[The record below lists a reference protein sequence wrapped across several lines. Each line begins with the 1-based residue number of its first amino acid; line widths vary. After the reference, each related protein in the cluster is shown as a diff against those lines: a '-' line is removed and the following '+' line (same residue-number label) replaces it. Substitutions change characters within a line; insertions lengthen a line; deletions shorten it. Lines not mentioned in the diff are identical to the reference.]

1 MFGFNIESDLDLLK
15 LQTDGGSRTL
25 TCYEDRAIQS
35 SVLTNMSG
43 LVGENQYG
51 TILVYLHGTGKFIS
65 IKDMG
70 CFFVE
75 GTNITYHITSP
86 AFSEAAVCIVIG
98 THILGNILLPQHY
111 LLHATTVIKTKT
123 GKAVALMGVSGT
135 GKSTMALSLLT
146 RCGYSLLSEDM
157 SVLCLDKNDI
167 VAKKGL
173 PYVKAWDDTIQYL
186 EHGGI
191 FFGKIANVYKTE
203 KKQILDIR
211 NLMWKE
217 PTIKLDGIIILK
229 RSQKNGESPRILTNV
244 ESYIS
249 LMENHYIGYSCTMPE
264 HKQQARLL
272 RNILLA
278 GIPVYTFSYPNGYEY
293 LDEAASALDK
303 FISNLPRL

>member
-1 MFGFNIESDLDLLK
+1 
-15 LQTDGGSRTL
+15 
-25 TCYEDRAIQS
+25 
-35 SVLTNMSG
+35 
-43 LVGENQYG
+43 
-51 TILVYLHGTGKFIS
+51 
-65 IKDMG
+65 
-70 CFFVE
+70 
-75 GTNITYHITSP
+75 
-86 AFSEAAVCIVIG
+86 
-98 THILGNILLPQHY
+98 
-111 LLHATTVIKTKT
+111 
-123 GKAVALMGVSGT
+123 
-135 GKSTMALSLLT
+135 
-146 RCGYSLLSEDM
+146 
-157 SVLCLDKNDI
+157 LCLDKNDI